1 VFLKHRPFSSC
12 QWGWHYGQE
21 NSWHVEAHDFTFDL
35 ILLHCPFWP
44 SWPNSQLGAKQSTW
58 PRWSKNQALVKKT
71 KLFVLNTVM
80 YRIATYSAMVWDIT
94 VWIFYADLCT
104 SEVCVAIFHIVHMPA
119 NKSEWHCFSIYF
131 YAVHDWHVLWSPFC
145 CHFPFCVFSDAPSAS
160 LWIHP
165 LSHPPFAKKSEC
177 PLS

>member
-1 VFLKHRPFSSC
+1 MCFWNTDLSVHVSGVGIMAKRTRGMWKHMTLHLTSYSYTAPSGPADLIPN
-12 QWGWHYGQE
+12 WGQYR
-21 NSWHVEAHDFTFDL
+21 AHDPDDQRTKHLWKKPSFL
-35 ILLHCPFWP
+35 FWTQ
-44 SWPNSQLGAKQSTW
+44 WCTELQH
-58 PRWSKNQALVKKT
+58 V
-71 KLFVLNTVM
+71 
-80 YRIATYSAMVWDIT
+80 MVWDIT